1 MKILVI
7 TSVEAERAAILRGN
21 KANPKFDVVVAGVG
35 PIAAAI
41 AATKAL
47 TSKKYDLVINAGIA
61 GGFPNKADVK
71 SVVLASEVIAA
82 DLGAETAEGFSSIEQ
97 LGFGI
102 STIAIDH
109 LQVKKV
115 AEALQTAGLTTTIGP
130 ILTLSTVTGTTETTL
145 QLTKR
150 FPLATAEAMEGFGVA
165 LAAKEAGVPTLEIR
179 TISNLVGPRDK
190 AAWKIKEAL
199 STLETVSSVL
209 VEVF

>member
-1 MKILVI
+1 M
-7 TSVEAERAAILRGN
+7 
-21 KANPKFDVVVAGVG
+21 
-35 PIAAAI
+35 
-41 AATKAL
+41 
-47 TSKKYDLVINAGIA
+47 INAGIA

-165 LAAKEAGVPTLEIR
+165 LAAKEADVPMLEIR
-179 TISNLVGPRDK
+179 TISNLVGPRNK

-209 VEVF
+209 AEVF